1 MNLLIADSVP
11 VEGVPGVL
19 TAAPRLRG
27 VGGVVGAG
35 GGAGAGPVLG
45 VQTLEVIAAVLG
57 RTLRGGAAGHR
68 VHCGLVQWCCYIMHG
83 ASIGIVERR
92 SGDGA

>member
-27 VGGVVGAG
+27 VGGVV
-35 GGAGAGPVLG
+35 
-45 VQTLEVIAAVLG
+45 
-57 RTLRGGAAGHR
+57 
-68 VHCGLVQWCCYIMHG
+68 
-83 ASIGIVERR
+83 
-92 SGDGA
+92 